1 MKSAVA
7 VVFLYRKVFRPDFRA
22 FGLPPQAER
31 QDALY
36 FHSDCLSHLQE
47 LRACLFCV
55 SWSFHALLSWLCV
68 LPAREKY
75 YVNFRRRNLPE
86 GITRFRFVFPVAREN
101 LFSVR
106 DVTRK
111 AVFNCVFIIPHFC
124 RFVNRKT
131 NKSSYFFKK
140 RETTWRRNKKIP

>member
-1 MKSAVA
+1 M
-7 VVFLYRKVFRPDFRA
+7 
-22 FGLPPQAER
+22 
-31 QDALY
+31 
-36 FHSDCLSHLQE
+36 
-47 LRACLFCV
+47 
-55 SWSFHALLSWLCV
+55 
-68 LPAREKY
+68 
-75 YVNFRRRNLPE
+75 NFRRRNLPE

-131 NKSSYFFKK
+131 NKSSYFFKNV
-140 RETTWRRNKKIP
+140 RRLGGGIKKYRKKGKVLSFLTIYYGNHEKYIV